1 LFQRGV
7 KTEIVALSTRI
18 AVVGQV
24 ILALAIVGAVLLVVN
39 TVLGLTA
46 AVAIS
51 AATALAFALLWG
63 FLPWLVRR
71 RHR

>member
-1 LFQRGV
+1 MFQRGV

-51 AATALAFALLWG
+51 TATALAFALLWG
-63 FLPWLVRR
+63 VLPWLVRR